1 MRKRESSSAG
11 VIVVALGIAA
21 VASVA
26 LLRRF
31 GRRPMRDLL
40 AATKTDG
47 AIDVQK
53 TLTIQAPVDT
63 VFQFW
68 DHYENFPRIMS
79 HIKEVRKLDAAR
91 SHWTAEGPMGAPVS
105 WEAVITQRVPNRV
118 LAWQSVPGSL
128 VDNAGY
134 VRFTG
139 HRDGSTLVEIK
150 LVYRPPAGELGHHIA
165 SWFGDDPKHAM
176 DEDLQRVKTLLEAGK
191 ESAYGERFSAS
202 KTAGADPAAHQ
213 QRRAG

>member
-1 MRKRESSSAG
+1 
-11 VIVVALGIAA
+11 VALGIAA
-21 VASVA
+21 VASVV

-31 GRRPMRDLL
+31 GKRPIRDLL

-47 AIDVQK
+47 VIDIQK
-53 TLTIQAPVDT
+53 NLTIQAPVDT

-79 HIKEVRKLDAAR
+79 HVREVRKLDATR
-91 SHWTAEGPMGAPVS
+91 SRWTAEGPLGAPVG
-105 WEAVITQRVPNRV
+105 WESVITKRVPNRV
-118 LAWQSVPGSL
+118 LVWQSVPGSL

-139 HRDGSTLVEIK
+139 NRDGSTRVEIK

-176 DEDLQRVKTLLEAGK
+176 DEDLQRVKSLLEAGN
-191 ESAYGERFSAS
+191 ESAYGERFSAA
-202 KTAGADPAAHQ
+202 KTAGSADPLVHSP
-213 QRRAG
+213 RRSG